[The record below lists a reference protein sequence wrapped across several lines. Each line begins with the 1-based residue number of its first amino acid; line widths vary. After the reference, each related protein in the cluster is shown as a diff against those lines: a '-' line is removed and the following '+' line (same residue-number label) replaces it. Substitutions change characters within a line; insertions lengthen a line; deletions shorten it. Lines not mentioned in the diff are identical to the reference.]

1 MKRILII
8 DESEIVRET
17 LALILGRE
25 FAVSK
30 RTLGAQG
37 LSFADSQDAV
47 DLLILGVSPQHGL
60 EAASLMRFASQLPF
74 AVLFLVD
81 SKATARG
88 IPQESQVDCLAK
100 PFNPYELHEKVGQ
113 LLARRSTT
121 VGPRPQ
127 SRDLRGVSRYL
138 EFPYL
143 SRSAATLVKRFA
155 SARLPLLVSGEIGCG
170 QDRIIE
176 GICHPC

>member
-37 LSFADSQDAV
+37 LSFADGQDAV

-100 PFNPYELHEKVGQ
+100 PFNPY
-113 LLARRSTT
+113 
-121 VGPRPQ
+121 
-127 SRDLRGVSRYL
+127 
-138 EFPYL
+138 
-143 SRSAATLVKRFA
+143 
-155 SARLPLLVSGEIGCG
+155 
-170 QDRIIE
+170 
-176 GICHPC
+176 

>member
-30 RTLGAQG
+30 RTLGAQA

-81 SKATARG
+81 SKTTARE
-88 IPQESQVDCLAK
+88 ISRESRPRRLAT
-100 PFNPYELHEKVGQ
+100 P
-113 LLARRSTT
+113 
-121 VGPRPQ
+121 PRA
-127 SRDLRGVSRYL
+127 SR
-138 EFPYL
+138 
-143 SRSAATLVKRFA
+143 
-155 SARLPLLVSGEIGCG
+155 
-170 QDRIIE
+170 
-176 GICHPC
+176 